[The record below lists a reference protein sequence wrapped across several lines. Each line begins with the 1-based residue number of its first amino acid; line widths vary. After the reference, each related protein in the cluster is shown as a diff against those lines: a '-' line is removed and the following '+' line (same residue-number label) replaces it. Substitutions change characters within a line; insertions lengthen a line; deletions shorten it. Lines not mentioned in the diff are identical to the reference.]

1 MFVTNF
7 GGKGCELLLPAQS
20 SDGGE
25 GHLVLWGSP
34 PPSLGEHPSGWEGAS
49 SQPLLGCAILGATS
63 CLPSLQLRAQ
73 FGGVLGIFTTQSGRK
88 YKPIH
93 LSLGCR
99 SVSNSGLQLKVCS
112 GFPFPCS
119 SFYSTF
125 PSHFTFLFIF
135 SLYPFLFLF
144 HKKTPT
150 RPVNQVLCFHY
161 LHPSP
166 FLVQCRKP
174 CSGCKRAFPPL
185 FFPFPWRFYL
195 PLPLLSLVSHL

>member
-1 MFVTNF
+1 MVPGGPLHPPGESIHPPIPPAEGTIWGCF
-7 GGKGCELLLPAQS
+7 G
-20 SDGGE
+20 DF
-25 GHLVLWGSP
+25 H
-34 PPSLGEHPSGWEGAS
+34 HPKW
-49 SQPLLGCAILGATS
+49 QNLI
-63 CLPSLQLRAQ
+63 R
-73 FGGVLGIFTTQSGRK
+73 
-88 YKPIH
+88 IH

-99 SVSNSGLQLKVCS
+99 RVSNSGLQPKVCS

-125 PSHFTFLFIF
+125 PSHFTFLSFPLYFF
-135 SLYPFLFLF
+135 SFSVSFSFPQ
-144 HKKTPT
+144 KNPT
-150 RPVNQVLCFHY
+150 RPINQVLRFHY

-195 PLPLLSLVSHL
+195 PSVPLPLLSLVSHLQYFTWLL